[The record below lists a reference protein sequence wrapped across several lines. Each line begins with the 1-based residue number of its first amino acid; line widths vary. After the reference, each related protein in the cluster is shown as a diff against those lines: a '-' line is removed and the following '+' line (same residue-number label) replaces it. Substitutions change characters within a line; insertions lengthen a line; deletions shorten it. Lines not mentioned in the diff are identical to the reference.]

1 MLACQVL
8 TEVGTLEKIGSPQP
22 VDGEGATAPGTNG
35 SAQASTSINPYA
47 QQPQQ
52 QQQVQ
57 QPRPSQY
64 DSSLQKLTIVA
75 ILPFIPSK
83 AYLRIRTS
91 NTLSSTS

>member
-1 MLACQVL
+1 MIVLGCQVL
-8 TEVGTLEKIGSPQP
+8 TEVGALEKIGSPQP
-22 VDGEGATAPGTNG
+22 VDGEGASAPTANG

-64 DSSLQKLTIVA
+64 D
-75 ILPFIPSK
+75 PSVSPK
-83 AYLRIRTS
+83 ANDSGNITVYPIEG
-91 NTLSSTS
+91 LSPYQNK